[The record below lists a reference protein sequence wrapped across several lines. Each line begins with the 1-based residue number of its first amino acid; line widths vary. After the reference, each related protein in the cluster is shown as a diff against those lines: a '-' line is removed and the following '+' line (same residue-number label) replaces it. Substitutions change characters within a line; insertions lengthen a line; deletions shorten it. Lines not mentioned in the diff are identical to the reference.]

1 VLSALLGAII
11 MIAVVR
17 CRRKKSSNNRNGEYP
32 HGHMATLA
40 NLAENS
46 GRKPNRV
53 GTVDV
58 GSRLKKIYEYFQ
70 TKKYFCKLLLNV
82 KYNYYLNIKKIFKLF
97 FYYLNFISSNHI
109 HCACSWPLRG
119 LYRC

>member
-1 VLSALLGAII
+1 VSVLSALLGAII

-58 GSRLKKIYEYFQ
+58 GSRFKKTFWNFGKNIFVNYS
-70 TKKYFCKLLLNV
+70 LMLNT
-82 KYNYYLNIKKIFKLF
+82 IF
-97 FYYLNFISSNHI
+97 I
-109 HCACSWPLRG
+109 
-119 LYRC
+119 

>member
-1 VLSALLGAII
+1 

-58 GSRLKKIYEYFQ
+58 GARFNKI
-70 TKKYFCKLLLNV
+70 
-82 KYNYYLNIKKIFKLF
+82 KYNLIKKIFLKI
-97 FYYLNFISSNHI
+97 NFE
-109 HCACSWPLRG
+109 C
-119 LYRC
+119 